1 MRGEEELPE
10 GELGAATAPSGSAGT
25 GGDDIKEEP
34 RISAGSGR
42 YLVAEPEL
50 LSMEFSLNGL
60 AGVPLRIRQPL
71 PNSIYQPSWANRKFS
86 LEFGSP
92 TAEFHVLLSI
102 IFPVAFFLLSLSW
115 DFTSLNIFILMFKYM
130 VEDIEIDAFL

>member
-10 GELGAATAPSGSAGT
+10 GELGAATTPSGSAGT

-50 LSMEFSLNGL
+50 LSMEFS
-60 AGVPLRIRQPL
+60 RRF
-71 PNSIYQPSWANRKFS
+71 SWSSFENLTAN
-86 LEFGSP
+86 
-92 TAEFHVLLSI
+92 AEFNVSAELSQ
-102 IFPVAFFLLSLSW
+102 
-115 DFTSLNIFILMFKYM
+115 
-130 VEDIEIDAFL
+130 